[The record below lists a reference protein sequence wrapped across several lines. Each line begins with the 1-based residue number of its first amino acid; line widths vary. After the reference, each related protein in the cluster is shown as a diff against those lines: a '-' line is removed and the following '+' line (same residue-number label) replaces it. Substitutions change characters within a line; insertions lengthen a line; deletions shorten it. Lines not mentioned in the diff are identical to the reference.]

1 MPLTELALT
10 PSQPE
15 QRSWLSGAPPTDAEL
30 ATAKAAGVRA
40 VLDLRP
46 AAEGSAATD
55 AARVTAA
62 GLRTLRIEVAGPTGL
77 TRENATDFAKL
88 VSDPAQGPLLLHC
101 ATGNRVGALTALKA
115 VWLDG
120 MTPDAALVLGRAT
133 GLTRLEPAVRA
144 ALGLG

>member
-1 MPLTELALT
+1 MKHVQMQMSLVLAAIALMGIA
-10 PSQPE
+10 
-15 QRSWLSGAPPTDAEL
+15 RLGAQ
-30 ATAKAAGVRA
+30 
-40 VLDLRP
+40 
-46 AAEGSAATD
+46 
-55 AARVTAA
+55 
-62 GLRTLRIEVAGPTGL
+62 
-77 TRENATDFAKL
+77 L
-88 VSDPAQGPLLLHC
+88 VSDPAQGPLLLHF